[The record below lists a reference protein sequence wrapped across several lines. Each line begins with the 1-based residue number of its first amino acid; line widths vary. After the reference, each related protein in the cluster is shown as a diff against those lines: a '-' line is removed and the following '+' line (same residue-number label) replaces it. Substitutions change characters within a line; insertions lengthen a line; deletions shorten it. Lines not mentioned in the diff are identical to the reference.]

1 MDHREK
7 KELEYLLG
15 RALASTQTTYNSKEG
30 VYYYG
35 LLPPLE
41 LFLLWLVIILTNNAN
56 SNDIE
61 GCSMSF
67 FSLFTLVSIDN
78 RHCEADI
85 HGGMLL
91 GCVPLQTYLH
101 YLGFQVNKFKK
112 PFGQR
117 YIVFNDIDLS
127 FQ

>member
-1 MDHREK
+1 MSRVVTWCCVDHREK

-67 FSLFTLVSIDN
+67 FSVFTLVSIDN
-78 RHCEADI
+78 RHSGADI
-85 HGGMLL
+85 HAGMLL
-91 GCVPLQTYLH
+91 ACFPLQK
-101 YLGFQVNKFKK
+101 YLGFHRFK
-112 PFGQR
+112 
-117 YIVFNDIDLS
+117 
-127 FQ
+127 